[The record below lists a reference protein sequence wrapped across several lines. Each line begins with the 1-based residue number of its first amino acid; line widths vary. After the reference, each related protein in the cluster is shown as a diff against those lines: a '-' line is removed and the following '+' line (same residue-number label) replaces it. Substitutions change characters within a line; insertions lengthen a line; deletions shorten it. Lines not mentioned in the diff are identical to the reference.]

1 MQQLFFSGAIKSM
14 SIKSRMSPLKYD
26 SPPFRNKQSY
36 EIYIKLYKS
45 SLAALKFLN
54 TYIYHILHFT
64 NQYILYSYDNMHQIK
79 NVILQSTVQ
88 VNVVSIYKADGV

>member
-1 MQQLFFSGAIKSM
+1 
-14 SIKSRMSPLKYD
+14 MSPLKYD
-26 SPPFRNKQSY
+26 SPPLRNKQSY